1 MTWGRISTVLICLTW
16 LLGCQFNH
24 ERRPQAVL
32 RGFREIQVDAAGRVT
47 PIVISE
53 KDSLGYCLSLD
64 PLVDSSSW
72 RLGWRIDQLDAVEP
86 RTPTARLEGTLCI
99 TAPQT
104 ARLEPGRHQLCPSVI
119 RPGPSGVTQLD
130 CLAFEASASDTAY
143 LEAQS
148 RWSGL
153 ARRAGLEAS
162 AELIDEIMAF
172 SRAMAEPF
180 PLLSLRARLLVI
192 DLRRRKGRDEDWRAI
207 DELLADP
214 PRWLDVPGLEEW
226 KGQFAYQRAAV
237 SLDHRAAARG
247 AWESLQVASDAF
259 ARVVS
264 ELWAA
269 PRIRQANLIGITASP
284 WESRQRLL
292 ALKQACLDTP
302 CHRSTR
308 RALDGTLVWQTLLD
322 SDASA
327 RDLQWAEE
335 TSLDLAREQLTS
347 EAADATTNRLLNVSF
362 ARLRRELSPE
372 PYLSAAQRSLS
383 PDQARGGGR
392 SAQLAAWA
400 EVLRGLDELRL
411 GHAQAAL
418 ALCLAPSRTSWPQLA
433 AEGLTC
439 RALAF
444 HQQGQLTQARATLRE
459 ALLRHAALADNELEQ
474 AISLGSGRR
483 ASAFSLQARFAL
495 EAGDPT
501 EAWNLLQGLD
511 LIRWVEAQRLRCG
524 DSSADRSE
532 AQRAA
537 LVSTLEALAFPE
549 SRERALQSRT
559 SVIALR
565 ERLDALIRRDGACR
579 LQRLEPSPEPDLRA
593 FLAEDDLIA
602 LWRRAE
608 DSVPESR
615 ITRLGRVER
624 DRWLDAIEP
633 GAATPLDPRAWDDAA
648 RLFARALIPAAWSES
663 RPLRVALYGALQ
675 RVPITALPHP
685 QQGERWG
692 VTRPLVLHHA
702 HAAPPRSARDARSD
716 RKLFV
721 IDPRG
726 NLPTSREAFARFRQQ
741 FPGATL
747 LHGAQASRARFESA
761 LAGGVS
767 WLHFDGHGRY
777 DPVFPELSA
786 LEFADGTLT
795 ADRLLSNGA
804 PPELVNLSGC
814 ETGRSPVSADSGR
827 HGLAGILIE
836 RGVRWVVAN
845 RHQVPDAVAHD
856 FNLVFY
862 RELADRIAVP
872 EAYRRALTAVSQKY
886 PPLSW
891 GGLVLVTSGR

>member
-1 MTWGRISTVLICLTW
+1 MTGSRIPTVLICLTW
-16 LLGCQFNH
+16 LFGCQFNH
-24 ERRPQAVL
+24 EHRPEAVL

-64 PLVDSSSW
+64 PRVDSSSW
-72 RLGWRIDQLDAVEP
+72 RLGWRIDHADAIEP
-86 RTPTARLEGTLCI
+86 RAPTARLEGTLCI

-104 ARLEPGRHQLCPSVI
+104 IRLEPGRHQLCPIVV
-119 RPGPSGVTQLD
+119 RPGRSSVSELD
-130 CLAFEASASDTAY
+130 CLWFEASANDSAY
-143 LEAQS
+143 LDAQS
-148 RWSGL
+148 RLSGL
-153 ARRAGLEAS
+153 TRRIALEDS
-162 AELIDEIMAF
+162 DQLIDELMSF
-172 SRAMAEPF
+172 SRSAAERF
-180 PLLSLRARLLVI
+180 PLLSLRARLLVV
-192 DLRRRKGRDEDWRAI
+192 DLRRRDGRDEDWRAI

-226 KGQFAYQRAAV
+226 KGHFAYQRAAV
-237 SLDHRAAARG
+237 SLDHRADARA
-247 AWESLQVASDAF
+247 AWESLRVASDAF

-292 ALKQACLDTP
+292 SLKQACLDAP

-322 SDASA
+322 SDASF

-335 TSLDLAREQLTS
+335 TSLDLAREKLTS
-347 EAADATTNRLLNVSF
+347 EAADATANRLLNVSF
-362 ARLRRELSPE
+362 ARLRRGLSPE
-372 PYLSAAQRSLS
+372 PHLSEAQRSLS
-383 PDQARGGGR
+383 PQRSRGSGR

-400 EVLRGLDELRL
+400 EVLRGLHELQL
-411 GHAQAAL
+411 GHTHKAL
-418 ALCLAPSRTSWPQLA
+418 TRCLAPSQTLWPQIA

-439 RALAF
+439 RSLAF
-444 HQQGQLTQARATLRE
+444 HQLGDLTQARATLRE
-459 ALLRHAALADNELEQ
+459 ALLRHAAFADNELEQ

-483 ASAFSLQARFAL
+483 SSAFTLQARFAL

-511 LIRWVEAQRLRCG
+511 LIRLVEAQRFRCG
-524 DSSADRSE
+524 DSSADRSDE
-532 AQRAA
+532 QRAA

-579 LQRLEPSPEPDLRA
+579 LQRMEPSPEPDLRA
-593 FLAEDDLIA
+593 FFAEDDLIA
-602 LWRRAE
+602 LWRR
-608 DSVPESR
+608 DQNSMPESR
-615 ITRLGRVER
+615 VTRLGRAER

-633 GAATPLDPRAWDDAA
+633 GDATPLDPRAWDDAA
-648 RLFARALIPAAWSES
+648 RLFARALIPSAWPES

-685 QQGERWG
+685 EQGESWG
-692 VTRPLVLHHA
+692 ITRALVLHHA
-702 HAAPPRSARDARSD
+702 HSAPRVTASGAHSGQ
-716 RKLFV
+716 KLFV

-726 NLPTSREAFARFRQQ
+726 NLPTSSQAFDRFRQQ
-741 FPGATL
+741 FPSATML
-747 LHGAQASRARFESA
+747 QGAQASRSRFESA

-795 ADRLLSNGA
+795 ADRLLSNGP

-827 HGLAGILIE
+827 HGLAGIVIE
-836 RGVRWVVAN
+836 QGVRWVVAN

-886 PPLSW
+886 PPTSW